1 MERATVTRLVSEYK
15 ASLEEDDEDKGDED
29 GEEDDDDDN
38 DENDVQFLGER
49 AVTIVNEQIERYT
62 MRPAIPFLE
71 YDSDESSDQENLF
84 VSER

>member
-1 MERATVTRLVSEYK
+1 VERATVTRLVSEYK
-15 ASLEEDDEDKGDED
+15 ASLEEDDEDEDDED
-29 GEEDDDDDN
+29 GEDDDDD
-38 DENDVQFLGER
+38 ETDVQFLGER